1 MSKSAQDRE
10 NAAACA
16 AALLEAEGIAAEN
29 DLTRDNN
36 AELLKLYNEAN
47 NNWLNRKKAFEDNQ
61 NSLVQQNTDHI
72 NRWSNCRNNLNC
84 DGEYHHLRDRVNQL
98 RNDRWKTKNA
108 GCGANDSWCGN
119 DYGRDFWQTD
129 SLNHTFAD
137 CGHPTCRRTD
147 KGIKHEIGIAIG
159 PEPPRHNKLD
169 FQEPMPKWG
178 EGGFIE
184 QPAKIFPTVQCCSN
198 ILECPPSSTCRNII
212 QSCKQ
217 ELNVDQPP
225 SQSPESSTPESSAP
239 ESSKSTNIAVNKVG
253 VDEDDN
259 TNMIIIVVV
268 IFIISFSLL
277 AVLAV
282 VFVGLSSGSDE
293 TPATQMSYPYFYPS
307 YPPKPPVPQDIFK

>member
-10 NAAACA
+10 NAAKCA

-29 DLTRDNN
+29 DLARDNN
-36 AELLKLYNEAN
+36 VELLKLYNEAN

-61 NSLVQQNTDHI
+61 NSLAQQNIDHI
-72 NRWSNCRNNLNC
+72 NRWQNCRNNLNC

-98 RNDRWKTKNA
+98 RGERKTTGESVNPNEQWCKNDFGGGWTTHSRNA
-108 GCGANDSWCGN
+108 NFANI
-119 DYGRDFWQTD
+119 GRMECKRSEQQVKDE
-129 SLNHTFAD
+129 L
-137 CGHPTCRRTD
+137 G
-147 KGIKHEIGIAIG
+147 IG
-159 PEPPRHNKLD
+159 PEPNRYQKLE
-169 FQEPMPKWG
+169 FQERMPRWG
-178 EGGFIE
+178 EGEFIE

-212 QSCKQ
+212 QTCKQ

-225 SQSPESSTPESSAP
+225 SQSPESSTPESSTP
-239 ESSKSTNIAVNKVG
+239 ESSESTNESTNKVG
-253 VDEDDN
+253 IDEDN

-282 VFVGLSSGSDE
+282 VFVGLSSGSGE
-293 TPATQMSYPYFYPS
+293 TPAPQMLYPYPYPS